1 MNAAATPPVS
11 LILRTT
17 SRVLVPLMLL
27 FSIFVLL
34 RGHQQPGG
42 GFGAS
47 LVAVAA
53 FGLYVF
59 SRGWASAQRALRWPA
74 DTIAVSG
81 LTAMAGSAALGPLA
95 GRAPLEAL
103 WFRVHLAGLPPLE
116 VGTPLLFD
124 VGVYLA
130 VMGSMLTVIFGLVRR
145 ARVMPE

>member
-1 MNAAATPPVS
+1 MRAAAAPPVS

-34 RGHQQPGG
+34 RGHQRPGG
-42 GFGAS
+42 GFGGS

-59 SRGWASAQRALRWPA
+59 SRGWAHARMALRWRA
-74 DTIAVSG
+74 DTMAVAG
-81 LTAMAGSAALGPLA
+81 LTAMAASAALGPLA
-95 GRAPLEAL
+95 GRAPFEAL
-103 WFRVHLAGLPPLE
+103 WLEVRAPGLPPLE

-130 VMGSMLTVIFGLVRR
+130 VMGSMLTVVFGLVRR